1 MRSKASATVA
11 LLALAVLTT
20 YAAPQGRNAAPQGEN
35 AAPQAGNGA
44 PQAGRGAGQRQAP
57 STTATPA
64 NDPKKVIETM
74 QDNLGM
80 LRGMRREDA
89 VNRIEMWGTTGTKMI
104 DGKAVPLTNWRMSV
118 NYTMNGLR
126 FDYTPQGG
134 KRTIEVVSDKYAWN
148 EDMPGGKATAMPAAL
163 QERQVQFV
171 LTPIGMAKAAKAAG
185 DMARVMTT
193 GGVTTLTFPTNGA
206 TITATLNKYMQPV
219 KAQARLGATVLDVT
233 YDQYGDWN
241 DDAKADVYLPKHV
254 VETQNGMTVLD
265 LTIKNTNT
273 YNPYVITPVPANVK
287 NAGGAAGARS
297 N

>member
-1 MRSKASATVA
+1 MSKASAVVA
-11 LLALAVLTT
+11 CLALAALPI
-20 YAAPQGRNAAPQGEN
+20 YAQAQG
-35 AAPQAGNGA
+35 
-44 PQAGRGAGQRQAP
+44 GRGGGQRQAP
-57 STTATPA
+57 STTGQPG
-64 NDPKKVIETM
+64 NDAKKVVETM

-80 LRGMRREDA
+80 LRGMQRIDS
-89 VNRIEMWGTTGTKMI
+89 VNRIEMWGDGGTKMVG
-104 DGKAVPLTNWRMSV
+104 GKPTMLATWRISI
-118 NYTMNGLR
+118 NYNMNGLR

-134 KRTIEVVSDKYAWN
+134 QRTIEVVSDKYAWN
-148 EDMPGGKATAMPAAL
+148 EDTPGGKATPMPAAL
-163 QERQVQFV
+163 AERQLQLV

-185 DMARVMTT
+185 DMAKVTVA
-193 GGVTTLTFPTNGA
+193 GGVTTLTFPANGA
-206 TITATLNKYMQPV
+206 TITATLNKYMEPT
-219 KAQARLGATVLDVT
+219 KAEARLGTTVLNVT